1 MWLQICLLS
10 SIYYICSAQQN
21 NFRGRIFP
29 NPFMVRVIRRDPQ
42 PPPPATLTRPR
53 ASSSP
58 CPDGCDPGYVCYGGG
73 CQKMGDS
80 LCSPMCEEN
89 HTCHHGHCH
98 YEPCRPSCGNGQRCI
113 NGRCEDI
120 PCRPRCLAGFVC
132 NRGSCDRDR
141 GGQCTPAC
149 PPGYRCHDGHCD
161 VLNSNPHHETCDRPC
176 PPPSRCVEGHCTGEA
191 LTVGAVSP
199 TDVRSVNNNNPTSH
213 LPNQPNFQNLPNLP
227 FLTRGQIP
235 PFVPGSQPGQ
245 FSPLTPNEQ
254 TNSLPSNDPNSRWLV
269 RDSSGTRFP
278 PFMRPAPEIIRP
290 GGATNIPNNPRVP
303 GSSGQIDPNPFPN
316 AADLFPP
323 ITENSNSLPPFSLP
337 RGPSNIGGG
346 SSPLSGVS
354 NSGTGMSLPPLTALG
369 GLNPRAMPPAQGP
382 VQGRPGN
389 GGELLI
395 PDIAEICQ
403 GGNCNGAPLAPGSNV
418 GLNNQ
423 RPTAPQTQTQM
434 VGRGDNCGEMT
445 CFENEFCFDPMT
457 STCIGVN
464 TGDAR
469 AP

>member
-1 MWLQICLLS
+1 MRLQICLLS
-10 SIYYICSAQQN
+10 SIFYICSAQQN
-21 NFRGRIFP
+21 NIMGRIFH

-42 PPPPATLTRPR
+42 PPPPAARPH
-53 ASSSP
+53 APSSP

-80 LCSPMCEEN
+80 LCSPMCEEH

-113 NGRCEDI
+113 NGRCEDV

-161 VLNSNPHHETCDRPC
+161 LLNSNPHETCDRPC
-176 PPPSRCVEGHCTGEA
+176 PPPSRCVNGHCTGEA

-199 TDVRSVNNNNPTSH
+199 TDVRSVNNIPTPN
-213 LPNQPNFQNLPNLP
+213 LPNQPNLPNLPNLP
-227 FLTRGQIP
+227 FLQPGPRS
-235 PFVPGSQPGQ
+235 PFVPGSQSGP
-245 FSPLTPNEQ
+245 FPSLIPNEQ
-254 TNSLPSNDPNSRWLV
+254 TNSLPSNDPNSRWLA
-269 RDSSGTRFP
+269 RDSSGSRVIWA
-278 PFMRPAPEIIRP
+278 RPSPTIIRP
-290 GGATNIPNNPRVP
+290 GGATNIQDNSRVP
-303 GSSGQIDPNPFPN
+303 GSSGPIDPNPFPN

-323 ITENSNSLPPFSLP
+323 MTENSNSLPPFNLP
-337 RGPSNIGGG
+337 RGPANVGGG

-369 GLNPRAMPPAQGP
+369 GLNPQAMPPAQGP
-382 VQGRPGN
+382 VQGRTGN
-389 GGELLI
+389 GGELFI

-418 GLNNQ
+418 GLNQ
-423 RPTAPQTQTQM
+423 RPIVPQTQTQM
-434 VGRGDNCGEMT
+434 VGRGDNCGELT
-445 CFENEFCFDPMT
+445 CFENEFCFDPLT

-464 TGDAR
+464 TGDPR